1 MRRMR
6 LLAAVALSL
15 ILILGA
21 GMAADTG
28 KTTGIHTTGG
38 NETLKTADS
47 TGGKEIPPAVFTD
60 SRGRRNLV
68 ILPRLRFDPGQP
80 DIVVPSALSPD
91 SGIPGVRSRSAKTN
105 GNARSAVYPVPK
117 GSIIH
122 HAANGITTVFDSTG
136 KQVLRASDA
145 RAGSIPVPGGERP
158 ATLVHEL
165 PSGSVLYRAGNF
177 TYIVFNNEVILVEIC
192 ESSRGLG
199 ILPQAR
205 VSEKNPAPQTHG
217 QAAPVSGT
225 EFDPNKV
232 FLERVAL
239 SYRSYDWDNS
249 LKSVSARWTVPDAP
263 KTVRPSQVQYLELMR
278 VAYDDVSFY
287 TSANTTGTLSSMINF
302 ASVAEWNRISRT
314 WDMSTWIQNT
324 NTSRPAYYATAV
336 PVNTGDTLDA
346 EITSR
351 YVINTTAEWNNT
363 YSWSAGIGNQRG
375 ETSNLSLVAQ
385 GMESV
390 YDSSFTPVEYRFEI
404 SGDNSA
410 DSEENF
416 IGDTTFTGFRF
427 TNQRDNSISPGSLS
441 VKYAYVH
448 SALEG
453 KPGFTDMKIENNW
466 PDRLVFHTQ
475 APKVEPQVFTYSVT
489 NNLGAKC
496 ATTGKW
502 TYDGN
507 AERDI
512 ASMTEYFSE
521 AKNWN
526 NVSWKLAFSNS
537 GPDATKGN
545 FGVNPKEGEH
555 TLNEATLHYHAGHG
569 LVDFNDGVKSG
580 GLVFIDTNYENL
592 TTPLTPTDVEGKWG
606 GKNKWVFLQSCYPL
620 RDKDWQNA
628 FASSNSTHGIL
639 GYKTESYAHKDFMRT
654 FFMYAKDYPVRDAF
668 LHTVK
673 FFERDTMIKTPNGN
687 WEHLTAAVVFSNQSL
702 SEKDFLP
709 GYKSGIQPDTEVLK
723 PYWNQ
728 WPEQNDGGVE

>member
-1 MRRMR
+1 MRRLR
-6 LLAAVALSL
+6 LLMVIAAVL
-15 ILILGA
+15 ILVTGA
-21 GMAADTG
+21 GMATDTG
-28 KTTGIHTTGG
+28 KKTAPHTPGG
-38 NETLKTADS
+38 NETLKNGDS
-47 TGGKEIPPAVFTD
+47 TGGPAVPPAGFTD
-60 SRGRRNLV
+60 SRGRKITV
-68 ILPRLRFDPGQP
+68 IVPSLRFDPGQP
-80 DIVVPSALSPD
+80 DTVVPSALSPD
-91 SGIPGVRSRSAKTN
+91 TGRTGAHSGSGKTN
-105 GNARSAVYPVPK
+105 GNVRSTVYPVPK

-136 KQVLRASDA
+136 KQVLRAADT

-192 ESSRGLG
+192 DSPRGLG
-199 ILPQAR
+199 ILPQAGI
-205 VSEKNPAPQTHG
+205 SGKSPAPQSHR
-217 QAAPVSGT
+217 QAAPASGT

-249 LKSVSARWTVPDAP
+249 LKSVSARWTVPEAP

-287 TSANTTGTLSSMINF
+287 TSANTTGTLTSMINF
-302 ASVAEWNRISRT
+302 ASVAEWNRMSRA

-324 NTSRPAYYATAV
+324 NSSRPAYYATAV

-390 YDSSFTPVEYRFEI
+390 YDSAFTPVEYRFEV

-416 IGDTTFTGFRF
+416 IGDTTFSGFRL
-427 TNQRDNSISPGSLS
+427 TNQRDNAISPGSLS

-453 KPGFTDMKIENNW
+453 KPGFTDMRIENSW

-475 APKVEPQVFTYSVT
+475 APKAEPQVFTYSVT

-496 ATTGKW
+496 TTTGRW

-512 ASMTEYFSE
+512 EYMVQNLSNGE
-521 AKNWN
+521 NWN
-526 NVSWKLAFSNS
+526 NVIWKPVFINI

-545 FGVNPKEGEH
+545 FGVNPREGEH

-569 LVDFNDGVKSG
+569 LFDDTAENKTKGI
-580 GLVFIDTNYENL
+580 LFIDSDFEFTS
-592 TTPLTPTDVEGKWG
+592 PLTPADVEGKWG

-620 RDKDWQNA
+620 RDRDWQKA
-628 FASSNSTHGIL
+628 FAASNSTHGIL
-639 GYKTESYAHKDFMRT
+639 GFKTEYYAHQDFMKT
-654 FFMYAKDYPVRDAF
+654 FFEFAKTQTVRNAYF
-668 LHTVK
+668 ATVRK
-673 FFERDTMIKTPNGN
+673 LFRNTIVYLPDGRTER
-687 WEHLTAAVVFSNQSL
+687 LTAAVIFSNKSL
-702 SEKDFLP
+702 IERDCIP
-709 GYKSGIQPDTEVLK
+709 GFYLNLQPDAEFVDPVTD
-723 PYWNQ
+723 Q
-728 WPEQNDGGVE
+728 WPLSSEGGVV